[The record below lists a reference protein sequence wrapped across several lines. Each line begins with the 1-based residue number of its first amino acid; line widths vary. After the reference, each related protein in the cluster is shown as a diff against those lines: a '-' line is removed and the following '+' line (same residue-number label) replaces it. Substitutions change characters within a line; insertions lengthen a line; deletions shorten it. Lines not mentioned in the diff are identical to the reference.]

1 MKVTAQINAKYEDK
15 GNLKALAQICLGSS
29 FLVTG
34 IRVIEGKNGLCVFMP
49 SRQLRSGEYKDICF
63 PLTKELYS
71 QIRNTVLEAYD
82 NGEVIRPETA
92 EE

>member
-1 MKVTAQINAKYEDK
+1 MKVTAQINAKYEDR

-34 IRVIEGKNGLCVFMP
+34 IRVIACKKGLCVFMP
-49 SRQLRSGEYKDICF
+49 SRQLRNGEFKDICF

-71 QIRNTVLEAYD
+71 QIKESVLAAYD
-82 NGEVIRPETA
+82 TGEVTRPETA

>member
-1 MKVTAQINAKYEDK
+1 MKVTAQINAKYENK

-49 SRQLRSGEYKDICF
+49 SRQLRGGEFKDICF
-63 PLTKELYS
+63 PLTKELYG
-71 QIRNTVLEAYD
+71 QIKNTVLAAYD
-82 NGEVIRPETA
+82 DAELTPSETA

>member
-1 MKVTAQINAKYEDK
+1 MKVTAQINAKYENK

-49 SRQLRSGEYKDICF
+49 SRQLRSGEFKDICF
-63 PLTKELYS
+63 PLTKELYG
-71 QIRNTVLEAYD
+71 QIKNTVLAAY
-82 NGEVIRPETA
+82 NTAELTPSETA